1 MGFDKNEWQ
10 SYAYR
15 KEQQLFKV
23 TRQRD
28 QLLEAL
34 EECVTE
40 LEHVKIFVTTKE
52 KIKQPEGIDLFNQT
66 INLAR
71 KAIAAVKGERDKR
84 EDYNNHFE

>member
-1 MGFDKNEWQ
+1 MATLRYEHYIKWLEEEL
-10 SYAYR
+10 S
-15 KEQQLFKV
+15 K
-23 TRQRD
+23 TRSQRD